1 MTTDLLDA
9 YKEGY
14 AKGRTDLLE
23 FVYSATGMQFET
35 VADLVVYLMASNDFK
50 RETK

>member
-23 FVYSATGMQFET
+23 FVFTATGMKFET
-35 VADLVVYLMASNDFK
+35 VADLVVYLMGVK
-50 RETK
+50 